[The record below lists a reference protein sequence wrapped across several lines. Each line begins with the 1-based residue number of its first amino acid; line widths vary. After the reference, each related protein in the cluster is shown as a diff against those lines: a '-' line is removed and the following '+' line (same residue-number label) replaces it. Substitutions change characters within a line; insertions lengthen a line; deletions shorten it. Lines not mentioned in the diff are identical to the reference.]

1 MIKKISL
8 LALLSLFAMKVN
20 SSGFFTATCT
30 GLQEM
35 SCAEQI
41 NDIVTVK
48 FTKKFPVNK
57 FQISLVMLQT
67 SNGITAARV
76 SVAPVLGDEIGYTTI
91 GTKAWLVTHIAED
104 TTRTGLIKSK
114 VDAIRSATQDMMN
127 ECEKTPDCNIYSKK

>member
-1 MIKKISL
+1 
-8 LALLSLFAMKVN
+8 MKVN
-20 SSGFFTATCT
+20 SCGFFTATCT

-76 SVAPVLGDEIGYTTI
+76 SIAPVLGDEIGYTTI

-104 TTRTGLIKSK
+104 TTRTGLIKSQ
-114 VDAIRSATQDMMN
+114 VVAIRSATQGMMN
-127 ECEKTPDCNIYSKK
+127 ECEKTLDCNIYSNK